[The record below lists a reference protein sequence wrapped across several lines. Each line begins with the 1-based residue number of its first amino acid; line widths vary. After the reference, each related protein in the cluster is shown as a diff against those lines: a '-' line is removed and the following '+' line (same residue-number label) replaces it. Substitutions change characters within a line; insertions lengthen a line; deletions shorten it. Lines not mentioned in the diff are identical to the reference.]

1 MLAEIERLAAGQD
14 GLVTR
19 GDVLAAGVP
28 PDTLTGWVRSGRLSI
43 VHRGVYALAGQ
54 RDSARQQARAA
65 VFAARH
71 PAAAASFQTAALV
84 HRIGVLATAGT
95 PHVTLPS
102 SVHRP
107 SRPTL
112 VVHRADLD
120 AKDVVDLDGLR
131 VTAVLRTV
139 RDLFMGGDR
148 LAAVWAGEA
157 ALRAGSVC
165 APALD
170 ELLEHCTGR
179 PHAARMRQWRALV
192 DPRSESPLETAVR
205 LLLVDA
211 GFPTVVPQHPVRT
224 PDGHLVA
231 RLDLAW
237 PAARIGIEADGKE
250 PHSGLR
256 PVFTDRWR
264 TNALV
269 GWQLLRFTWYDVL
282 RRPAYVVATARAHH
296 RGAA

>member
-1 MLAEIERLAAGQD
+1 M
-14 GLVTR
+14 
-19 GDVLAAGVP
+19 LAAGVP
-28 PDTLTGWVRSGRLSI
+28 PDTLTGWVRSRRLSI
-43 VHRGVYALAGQ
+43 VHRGVYAVSGHPAG
-54 RDSARQQARAA
+54 ARQVARGA
-65 VFAARH
+65 VLAARH

-112 VVHRADLD
+112 VVHRADL
-120 AKDVVDLDGLR
+120 AAGDVVDLDGLR
-131 VTAVLRTV
+131 VTAVPRTV

-170 ELLEHCTGR
+170 GMLEACAGH
-179 PHAARMRQWRALV
+179 PHSAQMRQWRALV

-211 GFPTVVPQHPVRT
+211 GLPTVVPQHPVRT
-224 PDGHLVA
+224 PDGHLLA

-282 RRPAYVVATARAHH
+282 RRPAYVVATVRAHL
-296 RGAA
+296 RAAA